1 MSAKTFTA
9 EDAQAANLVLVG
21 EEKGRQAVHDL
32 VIAYRANRRTGS
44 ANTKTRGEVSGNNKK
59 IYKQKGTGNARHG
72 DKRAPIFVG
81 GGVVF
86 GPRPRD
92 YSKKV
97 PKTVRKLAL
106 RRTLGDLVSAG
117 KIVTVDSFA
126 VADGKTKSF
135 VTALDALAKPGKI
148 LVVGNSFDDSTYLA
162 ARNVAW
168 AQLVTGSD
176 LNVEQLLLANT
187 VILVGD
193 AVQTLAARTA

>member
-9 EDAQAANLVLVG
+9 EDAQAANVVLVG
-21 EEKGRQAVHDL
+21 AEKGRQAVHDL

-97 PKTVRKLAL
+97 TKTVRKLAL
-106 RRTLGDLVSAG
+106 RRTLGDLVRAE
-117 KIVTVDSFA
+117 KIVTVDSFS

-135 VTALDALAKPGKI
+135 VASLDALAKPGKI

-187 VILVGD
+187 IILVGD